1 MYVYIYDYLYSFSQN
16 AIKAAPRPLISGVVG
31 GVLVYTHVFTYR
43 FQGERARAVKPFLNP
58 AADVAD
64 SITDTAAEFTHRG
77 ACRRY

>member
-1 MYVYIYDYLYSFSQN
+1 MYIYMTIYILLAKTQLKQPP
-16 AIKAAPRPLISGVVG
+16 AHCGVVG